1 MRFSAMFWV
10 ALTTFML
17 LTVTIFSSMDL
28 PFDWVFY
35 LTVLG
40 QVSLVIM
47 VYKVLTDN
55 YSTDLEF
62 RDGYQDRP
70 LQEQL

>member
-1 MRFSAMFWV
+1 MFWV

-47 VYKVLTDN
+47 VYRVLTDN

-70 LQEQL
+70 LEEQL

>member
-1 MRFSAMFWV
+1 MFWV

-35 LTVLG
+35 FTVLG

-47 VYKVLTDN
+47 VYRVLTDN

-70 LQEQL
+70 LEEQL

>member
-17 LTVTIFSSMDL
+17 LTATIFSSMDL

-47 VYKVLTDN
+47 VYRVLTDN

-70 LQEQL
+70 LEEQL

>member
-47 VYKVLTDN
+47 VYRVLTDN

-70 LQEQL
+70 LEEQL

>member
-35 LTVLG
+35 FTVLG

-47 VYKVLTDN
+47 VYRVLTDN

-70 LQEQL
+70 LEEQL